1 MNTTT
6 TTTTTKFTEEQIIA
20 WLGGSKW
27 FPSVIVETFM
37 DLANGDYDVSNMRK
51 DILETEE

>member
-1 MNTTT
+1 MNTT